1 MPTGALYAFSV
12 FLIAFAGFWSAY
24 ILGGQKNAKALYT
37 ALLPAA
43 CATMAVFFE
52 GNAGKWMCAVA
63 ITATMLAGYLGALYL
78 SERNY
83 CVSAVTLMI
92 ALSLCMSAQLVLGLL
107 SLSKVQ
113 TLLVACACLLGPLF
127 LYLAKVTIFPNDYI
141 LTREQKKNF
150 FAKQIFFFPGL
161 ALLLA
166 WQVLLLSPALGGG
179 SASFGSAR
187 ELSPAFEGGFA
198 SLGSAL
204 GSASSQSPALGQSVY
219 LVIFTLLLELVV
231 LVQLKQQVQSLQERI
246 ENIIDK
252 QYQADLLSFM
262 QVIRSQRHDFNFHTQ
277 TIYGMIENGQF
288 DECKDYVSSMMTTV
302 KVTNDILPLYQPA
315 TSALLNTFR
324 EMALQKGL
332 QMDIEIHDNLQFIA
346 SPVFETNT
354 ILGNL
359 LQNAI
364 DELELH
370 PENESRVIKLLII
383 KRGSYNII
391 KVSNQ
396 CHLTP
401 EEMSKI
407 FMPGFT
413 TKRAHEGLGLANALR
428 VAEKYDGTVYPEF
441 EGRTVHFIARLPLR

>member
-63 ITATMLAGYLGALYL
+63 IIATVIAGYLGALYL

-92 ALSLCMSAQLVLGLL
+92 ALSLCMSAQLVLSLL

-150 FAKQIFFFPGL
+150 LKKQIFFFPGL

-179 SASFGSAR
+179 SARSVSSS
-187 ELSPAFEGGFA
+187 LSQ
-198 SLGSAL
+198 SHAL
-204 GSASSQSPALGQSVY
+204 GSTLESSTASGQSVY
-219 LVIFTLLLELVV
+219 LVIFTLLLQIVV

>member
-63 ITATMLAGYLGALYL
+63 ITATVIAGYLDALYL

-83 CVSAVTLMI
+83 CVSTVTLMI
-92 ALSLCMSAQLVLGLL
+92 ALSLCMSAQLVLSLL
-107 SLSKVQ
+107 SLSKMQ

-150 FAKQIFFFPGL
+150 LKKQIFFFPGL

-179 SASFGSAR
+179 SAS
-187 ELSPAFEGGFA
+187 
-198 SLGSAL
+198 L
-204 GSASSQSPALGQSVY
+204 GSASSQSSALGSALESSTASGQSVY
-219 LVIFTLLLELVV
+219 LVVFTLLLQIVV

-262 QVIRSQRHDFNFHTQ
+262 QVIRSQRHDFNFHT
-277 TIYGMIENGQF
+277 
-288 DECKDYVSSMMTTV
+288 
-302 KVTNDILPLYQPA
+302 
-315 TSALLNTFR
+315 
-324 EMALQKGL
+324 
-332 QMDIEIHDNLQFIA
+332 
-346 SPVFETNT
+346 
-354 ILGNL
+354 
-359 LQNAI
+359 
-364 DELELH
+364 
-370 PENESRVIKLLII
+370 
-383 KRGSYNII
+383 
-391 KVSNQ
+391 
-396 CHLTP
+396 
-401 EEMSKI
+401 
-407 FMPGFT
+407 
-413 TKRAHEGLGLANALR
+413 
-428 VAEKYDGTVYPEF
+428 
-441 EGRTVHFIARLPLR
+441 

>member
-63 ITATMLAGYLGALYL
+63 IIATVLAGYFGALYL

-92 ALSLCMSAQLVLGLL
+92 ALSLCMSAQLVLSLL

-179 SASFGSAR
+179 SARSVS
-187 ELSPAFEGGFA
+187 S
-198 SLGSAL
+198 SL
-204 GSASSQSPALGQSVY
+204 SQSPALGQSVY
-219 LVIFTLLLELVV
+219 LVIFTLLLQIVV

>member
-63 ITATMLAGYLGALYL
+63 IIATVIAGYLGALYL

-92 ALSLCMSAQLVLGLL
+92 ALSLCMSAQLVLSLL

-179 SASFGSAR
+179 SASSVSSS
-187 ELSPAFEGGFA
+187 LSQ
-198 SLGSAL
+198 SSAL
-204 GSASSQSPALGQSVY
+204 ETSSALESSTASGQSVY
-219 LVIFTLLLELVV
+219 LVIFTLLLQIVV

>member
-63 ITATMLAGYLGALYL
+63 IIATVIAGYLGALYL

-92 ALSLCMSAQLVLGLL
+92 ALSLCMSAQLVLSLL

-179 SASFGSAR
+179 SARSVS
-187 ELSPAFEGGFA
+187 S
-198 SLGSAL
+198 SL
-204 GSASSQSPALGQSVY
+204 SQSPALGSALESSIASGQSVY
-219 LVIFTLLLELVV
+219 LVIFTLLLQIVV

>member
-1 MPTGALYAFSV
+1 M
-12 FLIAFAGFWSAY
+12 
-24 ILGGQKNAKALYT
+24 
-37 ALLPAA
+37 
-43 CATMAVFFE
+43 
-52 GNAGKWMCAVA
+52 
-63 ITATMLAGYLGALYL
+63 
-78 SERNY
+78 
-83 CVSAVTLMI
+83 
-92 ALSLCMSAQLVLGLL
+92 
-107 SLSKVQ
+107 
-113 TLLVACACLLGPLF
+113 
-127 LYLAKVTIFPNDYI
+127 
-141 LTREQKKNF
+141 
-150 FAKQIFFFPGL
+150 
-161 ALLLA
+161 
-166 WQVLLLSPALGGG
+166 
-179 SASFGSAR
+179 
-187 ELSPAFEGGFA
+187 
-198 SLGSAL
+198 
-204 GSASSQSPALGQSVY
+204 
-219 LVIFTLLLELVV
+219 
-231 LVQLKQQVQSLQERI
+231 QSLQERI

>member
-52 GNAGKWMCAVA
+52 GNAGRWMCAVA
-63 ITATMLAGYLGALYL
+63 IIATVIAGYLGALYL

-92 ALSLCMSAQLVLGLL
+92 ALSLCMSAQLVLSLL

-166 WQVLLLSPALGGG
+166 WQVLLLSPALGGA
-179 SASFGSAR
+179 SASSVSSS
-187 ELSPAFEGGFA
+187 LSQSHA
-198 SLGSAL
+198 LGSAL
-204 GSASSQSPALGQSVY
+204 ESSTALGQSVY
-219 LVIFTLLLELVV
+219 LVIFTLLLQIVV